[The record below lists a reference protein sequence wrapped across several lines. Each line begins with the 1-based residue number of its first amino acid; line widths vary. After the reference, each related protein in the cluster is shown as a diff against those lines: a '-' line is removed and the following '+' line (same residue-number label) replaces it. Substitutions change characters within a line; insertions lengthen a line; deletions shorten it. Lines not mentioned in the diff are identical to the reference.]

1 MSTGPLRLRMA
12 IVKLNKL
19 QRMPENMSQLLPTK
33 LTCQKISNCH
43 PKIAGAKISDHLSS
57 PSNHRQPLHLRTTRP
72 PSIHR
77 TTFGQPTIRFTPPLI
92 HRTTE
97 QIDPMATH
105 YSTIGPAWLRFWA
118 KHNLNGRDP
127 IVLPKVDVAIKV
139 QEISD
144 LDEHNGRYH
153 TIFVVLLDWVD
164 PSLGRHLMS
173 NQEELDAHVI
183 DFTQHFIPKI
193 ELLDYVSG
201 ELEYLSGDA
210 NDPSTIFQP
219 RIRPPD
225 TAGECNHCTMT

>member
-1 MSTGPLRLRMA
+1 M
-12 IVKLNKL
+12 
-19 QRMPENMSQLLPTK
+19 
-33 LTCQKISNCH
+33 
-43 PKIAGAKISDHLSS
+43 
-57 PSNHRQPLHLRTTRP
+57 
-72 PSIHR
+72 
-77 TTFGQPTIRFTPPLI
+77 
-92 HRTTE
+92 
-97 QIDPMATH
+97 
-105 YSTIGPAWLRFWA
+105 
-118 KHNLNGRDP
+118 
-127 IVLPKVDVAIKV
+127 AIKV

-153 TIFVVLLDWVD
+153 TIFVLLLDWVD

>member
-1 MSTGPLRLRMA
+1 
-12 IVKLNKL
+12 
-19 QRMPENMSQLLPTK
+19 
-33 LTCQKISNCH
+33 
-43 PKIAGAKISDHLSS
+43 
-57 PSNHRQPLHLRTTRP
+57 
-72 PSIHR
+72 
-77 TTFGQPTIRFTPPLI
+77 
-92 HRTTE
+92 
-97 QIDPMATH
+97 MATH

-153 TIFVVLLDWVD
+153 TIFVLLLDWVD